1 MHFMSTYTSVDT
13 RDLYTVALIALAV
26 VVLAKVATRDW
37 LGLTYSSFLLATVG
51 LQRAGVSDRSR
62 IGKLVYFILIAGAYV
77 LVTLSFL
84 SD

>member
-1 MHFMSTYTSVDT
+1 MSTDKSVDT
-13 RDLYTVALIALAV
+13 RDLLTIALIALAV

-37 LGLTYSSFLLATVG
+37 LGLAYSLCLLVTVG
-51 LQRAGVSDRSR
+51 LLRTGVSDRSR
-62 IGKLVYFILIAGAYV
+62 IGKLVYFISIAGAYV